1 MKRKGLEQ
9 TWEDLD
15 KRDTELQLISKVD
28 VFFKKGWELMGVCIV
43 EGLDEA
49 IIDIETGGEGHI
61 PLKLEADNHELES
74 PMELYRRLFTGFH
87 DE

>member
-28 VFFKKGWELMGVCIV
+28 DLKKKETNECVCLV

-74 PMELYRRLFTGFH
+74 PMELYRRLFTGFP